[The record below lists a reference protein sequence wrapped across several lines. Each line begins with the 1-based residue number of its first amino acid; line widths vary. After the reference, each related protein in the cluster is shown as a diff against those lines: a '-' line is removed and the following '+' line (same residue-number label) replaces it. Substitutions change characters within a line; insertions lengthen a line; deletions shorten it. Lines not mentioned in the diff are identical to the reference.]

1 MSRRKLSH
9 IEHIAD
15 FNIACFV
22 RLEGSVSP
30 EQLRSALDRMQR
42 KHPALR
48 ALIRDEPDGL
58 YYEADSAPEIP
69 LRIVR
74 RTAED
79 DYRRERE
86 AELNSDFAFDEP
98 QLRVVWLRSEL
109 ETDLLFTTSHRICDL
124 MSILI
129 VVKETLRAL
138 HSSEELIPY
147 QAITTQDIS
156 GGYAPAKPWN
166 GKLTV
171 WLLNW
176 VLRLLPSSRPAPQN
190 KEHLA
195 EWRASRSFS
204 DSLRQRCKTEG
215 VSVHSAFLVALDR
228 ALFAVF
234 GKRSPRWI
242 TCPIDLRRGRLPG
255 LKDDM
260 LFYGGGNFKVR
271 TGRGRDRDFWAAA
284 RAINDE
290 MRGQIEREVQEVP
303 GRLHFFDLLRP
314 LRSGQVQWLVR
325 MSDALQMKSSRLKGF
340 GISNLGN
347 LVVSDADSPFPLKD
361 LRLYT
366 HSLNFRVLGMIPY
379 TVDGE
384 MRLHVMC
391 SQTCAEWG
399 QVDAL
404 THEFIT
410 CLQNEMIRTHHSSG
424 ELPHTMAAV
433 AP

>member
-9 IEHIAD
+9 LEHIAD

-303 GRLHFFDLLRP
+303 GR
-314 LRSGQVQWLVR
+314 
-325 MSDALQMKSSRLKGF
+325 
-340 GISNLGN
+340 
-347 LVVSDADSPFPLKD
+347 
-361 LRLYT
+361 
-366 HSLNFRVLGMIPY
+366 
-379 TVDGE
+379 
-384 MRLHVMC
+384 
-391 SQTCAEWG
+391 
-399 QVDAL
+399 
-404 THEFIT
+404 
-410 CLQNEMIRTHHSSG
+410 
-424 ELPHTMAAV
+424 
-433 AP
+433 